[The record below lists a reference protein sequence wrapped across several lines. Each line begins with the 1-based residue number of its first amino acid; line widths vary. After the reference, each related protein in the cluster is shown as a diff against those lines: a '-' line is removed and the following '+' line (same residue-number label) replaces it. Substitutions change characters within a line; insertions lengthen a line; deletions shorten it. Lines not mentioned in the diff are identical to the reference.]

1 MQPTNLL
8 YVPFVIPKSMAKK
21 IKKIQRDF
29 LWRGRVLEKKKKP
42 TSNELVDDHK
52 DKKKEGLSIKDLSNK
67 IFFKKK
73 LGICP
78 LSIRHFWVNGIRD
91 SLYKRIYFGEII

>member
-29 LWRGRVLEKKKKP
+29 LWRGRVLEKKKNP

-67 IFFKKK
+67 IFF
-73 LGICP
+73 
-78 LSIRHFWVNGIRD
+78 
-91 SLYKRIYFGEII
+91 

>member
-1 MQPTNLL
+1 M
-8 YVPFVIPKSMAKK
+8 
-21 IKKIQRDF
+21 R
-29 LWRGRVLEKKKKP
+29 KKKP

-67 IFFKKK
+67 IFKKKKK
-73 LGICP
+73 LRICP

-91 SLYKRIYFGEII
+91 SLYKRICFGEIIEMESLEKSYTWKV